1 VNDYGDSKGNL
12 VAWIAKEETTMFIR
26 RKFGTFLRT
35 FTDENNV
42 NVYEQRIQDMCQNNK
57 MSIQVNYVHISHK

>member
-26 RKFGTFLRT
+26 RKFSNFLRT

-42 NVYEQRIQDMCQNNK
+42 NVYEQRIQEMCQHN
-57 MSIQVNYVHISHK
+57 

>member
-1 VNDYGDSKGNL
+1 VDLAEVNDYGDSKGNL

-26 RKFGTFLRT
+26 RKFSNFLRT

-42 NVYEQRIQDMCQNNK
+42 NVYEQRIQEMCQHN
-57 MSIQVNYVHISHK
+57 